1 MLAGPRG
8 VGGLTLDAA
17 IRSKKLVVM
26 LGTGGVGKTTISAAT
41 ALEASR
47 HRRTLVLTV
56 DPARRLA
63 DALGVKLGSEIVNVG
78 PNLDALMLDTKAA
91 LDALVKRYAPS
102 ADTLGRI
109 FSSRFYEQLSDAFA
123 GSEEF
128 VAMGTLHDLVADG
141 RYDVIVVD
149 TPPSTHAIEFLR
161 VNKKLIRVY
170 ESGVVKYLFKPTRF
184 LRLGGGYMM
193 NVLSRWTSSEY
204 IEEMAEFMTTFDQM
218 FSDMETR
225 VRAIDAVLA
234 DPTRTSLH
242 IVSTAEEESVPH
254 TARLYHEVTDG
265 LGLPI
270 DSCIVNRHYPRL
282 KGLEVQ
288 GALADPAYHAGAI
301 RRLVD
306 ATNASAGDASRF
318 VEDAIRA
325 GRFYEALAA
334 DHEKYGNTL
343 RDRVP
348 VPFRFVPA
356 MHGSVHDLQGL
367 ERVRAALFD

>member
-1 MLAGPRG
+1 MSLER
-8 VGGLTLDAA
+8 A
-17 IRSKKLVVM
+17 IHEKKLVVM

-41 ALEASR
+41 ALEAAR
-47 HRRTLVLTV
+47 RGRRTLVLTV

-63 DALGVKLGSEIVNVG
+63 DALGVKLGSEVVNVG
-78 PNLDALMLDTKAA
+78 PGLDALMLDTKAA

-109 FSSRFYEQLSDAFA
+109 FGSRFYEQLSDAFA

-141 RYDVIVVD
+141 RYGVIIVD

-170 ESGVVKYLFKPTRF
+170 ESGVVRYLFKPTRF

-193 NVLSRWTSSEY
+193 HVLSRWTSSEY

-218 FSDMETR
+218 FADMEAR
-225 VRAIDAVLA
+225 VRAIDAVLT
-234 DPTRTSLH
+234 DPATTSLH
-242 IVSTAEEESVPH
+242 IVATAEEESVPQ
-254 TARLYHEVTDG
+254 TSRLYRDVTQG
-265 LGLPI
+265 LGLAI

-288 GALADPAYHAGAI
+288 QALAEPAYHAGAVK
-301 RRLVD
+301 RVAAAAHVPRE
-306 ATNASAGDASRF
+306 AAAAF
-318 VEDAIRA
+318 VEDAVSA
-325 GRFYEALAA
+325 GGFYEALAA
-334 DHEKYGNTL
+334 DHEKYGERL
-343 RDRVP
+343 RAEIP

-356 MHGSVHDLQGL
+356 MRGSVHDLAGL
-367 ERVRAALFD
+367 ERVRSALFG

>member
-1 MLAGPRG
+1 MS
-8 VGGLTLDAA
+8 LDAA
-17 IRSKKLVVM
+17 LQDKQLVVM

-41 ALEASR
+41 ALEAAR
-47 HRRTLVLTV
+47 RGRRTLVLTV

-63 DALGVKLGSEIVNVG
+63 DSLGVKLGSEVVNVG
-78 PNLDALMLDTKAA
+78 PDLDALMLDTKAA

-141 RYDVIVVD
+141 KYDVIVVD
-149 TPPSTHAIEFLR
+149 TPPSAHAIEFLR
-161 VNKKLIRVY
+161 VNRKLIRVY
-170 ESGVVKYLFKPTRF
+170 ESGVVRYLFKPTRF
-184 LRLGGGYMM
+184 LRMGGGYMM

-218 FSDMETR
+218 FADMEAR
-225 VRAIDAVLA
+225 VRAIDAVLS
-234 DPTRTSLH
+234 DPARTSLH
-242 IVSTAEEESVPH
+242 IVAVAEEESVPQ
-254 TARLYHEVTDG
+254 TSRLYREVTTQ
-265 LGLPI
+265 LRFPI

-282 KGLEVQ
+282 KGIEVQ
-288 GALADPAYHAGAI
+288 QALADKAYHAGAV
-301 RRLVD
+301 RRVSE
-306 ATNASAGDASRF
+306 ATRASA
-318 VEDAIRA
+318 EDANVFLDDAVRA

-334 DHEKYGNTL
+334 DHEKYGERL
-343 RDRVP
+343 RAEVP

-356 MHGSVHDLQGL
+356 MHGSVHDLVGL
-367 ERVRAALFD
+367 ERVRAALFRP

>member
-1 MLAGPRG
+1 MS
-8 VGGLTLDAA
+8 LDAA
-17 IRSKKLVVM
+17 IREKQLVVM

-47 HRRTLVLTV
+47 HRRTLVLTI

-63 DALGVKLGSEIVNVG
+63 DSLGVKLGSEVVNVA

-102 ADTLGRI
+102 AETLGRI
-109 FSSRFYEQLSDAFA
+109 FSSRFYEQMSDAFA

-184 LRLGGGYMM
+184 LRMGGGYMM

-204 IEEMAEFMTTFDQM
+204 IEELAEFMTTFDQM
-218 FSDMETR
+218 FADMEGR
-225 VRAIDAVLA
+225 VRAIDKVLT
-234 DPTRTSLH
+234 DPARTSLH
-242 IVSTAEEESVPH
+242 IVATAEEESVPQ
-254 TARLYHEVTDG
+254 TARLYRDVTQG

-270 DSCIVNRHYPRL
+270 GSCIVNRYFPRL

-288 GALADPAYHAGAI
+288 DALAQPAYHAGAI
-301 RRLVD
+301 RRIGEAARASGDD
-306 ATNASAGDASRF
+306 ARVFLD
-318 VEDAIRA
+318 DAIRA

-334 DHEKYGNTL
+334 DHEKYGQRL
-343 RDRVP
+343 QEELP

-356 MHGSVHDLQGL
+356 MHGSVHDLAGL
-367 ERVRAALFD
+367 ERVRAALFR